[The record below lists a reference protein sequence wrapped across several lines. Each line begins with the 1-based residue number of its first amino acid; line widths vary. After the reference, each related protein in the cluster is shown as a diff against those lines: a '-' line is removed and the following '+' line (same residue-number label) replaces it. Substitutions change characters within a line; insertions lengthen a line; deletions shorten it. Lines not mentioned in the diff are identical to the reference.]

1 MVDSN
6 SKPNRDTHPRAGLW
20 RRIAALLYDGFL
32 IAAIWV
38 LLGFFI
44 LLLVGPNAN
53 QLVAGEVQTDSL
65 VDNILFML
73 MVLSSASFYL
83 YFWIRGGQ
91 TLGML
96 AWRIKVVDIK
106 GNLITP
112 TQGLIRFFLAWP
124 AFFMLGLGYLW
135 LYIDVNGDTI
145 HDKVSSSKVVL
156 LPKTSPSL

>member
-6 SKPNRDTHPRAGLW
+6 SKPNRDTHPRVGLW

-32 IAAIWV
+32 IAAIRV
-38 LLGFFI
+38 LLGFFM
-44 LLLVGPNAN
+44 LLLVGPTAN

-65 VDNILFML
+65 VDYILFML

-83 YFWIRGGQ
+83 YFWSRGGQ
-91 TLGML
+91 TLCML

-112 TQGLIRFFLAWP
+112 TQGLIRCFLAWP
-124 AFFMLGLGYLW
+124 AFFMFGLGYLW
-135 LYIDVNGDTI
+135 LNIDVNGDTI
-145 HDKVSSSKVVL
+145 HDKVPSSKVVL

>member
-6 SKPNRDTHPRAGLW
+6 SKPNRDTHPRVGLW

-106 GNLITP
+106 
-112 TQGLIRFFLAWP
+112 
-124 AFFMLGLGYLW
+124 
-135 LYIDVNGDTI
+135 
-145 HDKVSSSKVVL
+145 
-156 LPKTSPSL
+156 